1 MTIPRIASDAPLA
14 TGATIALSAAQLH
27 YLQHVV
33 RMAAGD
39 KLHVFHATSGE
50 YAAILSQLNKREAT
64 LTIGTQIR
72 LPHVSPDFWV
82 CFAPVKAGRT
92 ESILEKVTELGA
104 RVICPVRTRRSVVD
118 RLNPERAN
126 ATVREAAEQCER
138 LDIPDIKPMI
148 PLPQLLSDW
157 PSDRAL
163 FYGDESGESPPLTP
177 DMLAGITRA
186 ASLVGPEGGFTAEEF
201 AQIRHVK
208 SARGVSLG
216 PRILRSDTAS
226 ITLSAL
232 LIASLGDWHERPRFR
247 PTE

>member
-1 MTIPRIASDAPLA
+1 MTIPRIASDQPLT
-14 TGATIALSAAQLH
+14 TGAKIPLSAAQHH
-27 YLQHVV
+27 YLQHVLRLAV
-33 RMAAGD
+33 GD
-39 KLHVFHATSGE
+39 KLHLFHGASGE
-50 YAAILSQLNKREAT
+50 YAAVIAELSKREGA
-64 LTIGTQIR
+64 LTVGVQMR
-72 LPHVSPDFWV
+72 PPHLSPDFWV

-104 RVICPVRTRRSVVD
+104 RVICPVLTKRSVVD
-118 RLNPERAN
+118 KLNLERAE
-126 ATVREAAEQCER
+126 ATLREAAEQCER
-138 LDIPDIKPMI
+138 LDVPEIKSMI
-148 PLPQLLSDW
+148 PLPQLLASW

-163 FYGDESGESPPLTP
+163 FYGDESGDSPPFTP
-177 DMLAGITRA
+177 ALLDGITRA
-186 ASLVGPEGGFTAEEF
+186 GSLVGPEGGFTAEEF